1 MRISHVR
8 HKSAAMHKNVTE
20 FNGCSD
26 AKPQLKA
33 IRGRIRKGA
42 MFQSFEELSDRET
55 GAFRLDRLREELAR
69 QGLTGFIV
77 PHADEHQSE
86 YLPASAERLA
96 WLTGFTGSAGMAIV
110 LVDLAAVFVDG
121 RYTLQAAAQVDTNRF
136 EIVDLVSEPPAKWLT
151 DKISSDDRI
160 GYDPWLMT
168 VAQVR
173 RFSDSCRKSGATL
186 VAVGKNPIDRIWD
199 DRPAPPTGQ
208 VHLHPLEFAGA
219 AIAEKISEIQTVL
232 ADKPVDAAILTQADS
247 IAWLFNIRG
256 ADIAHNP
263 VPLSFAILLRD
274 AKPCLFID
282 GRKLSNAVRAR
293 LAEVADIG
301 EPAEFTAGLQALGK
315 SAGKVLLD
323 PQSASD
329 AVAKALAGSGA
340 TIVDGSDPVVLPK
353 ARKNSTELDGA
364 RRAHIRDGAAMVR
377 FLAWLDRT
385 APSGEL
391 DEIAAAAKLEE
402 FRGDTARRDG
412 AELVDISFDTI
423 AGYGPN
429 GAIVHY
435 RVTTRTSRRLEPGSL
450 FLVDSGGQYRD
461 GTTDITRTV
470 AIGRPTAEM
479 RDRFTRVLSGHIALT
494 TARFPAGTPGAQLD
508 SLARNALWRAGFDFD
523 HGTGHGV
530 GSFLS
535 VHEGPARIAK
545 TGTVPIEAGMILS
558 NEPGYYKAGAY
569 GIRIE
574 NLVAVA
580 PATPIPGGDRK
591 MLGFETLTL
600 CPIDRRLIDS
610 SLLTPDEIVW
620 LDGYH
625 ARLGPALSH
634 LLEEPERDWL
644 AEATRPLADHSPAP

>member
-1 MRISHVR
+1 
-8 HKSAAMHKNVTE
+8 
-20 FNGCSD
+20 
-26 AKPQLKA
+26 
-33 IRGRIRKGA
+33 
-42 MFQSFEELSDRET
+42 MFQSFEELSDPET
-55 GAFRLDRLREELAR
+55 GAIRLDCLREELAR
-69 QGLTGFIV
+69 QSLTGFIV

-96 WLTGFTGSAGMAIV
+96 WLTGFTGSAGMSIV
-110 LVDLAAVFVDG
+110 LADRAVVFVDG
-121 RYTLQAAAQVDTNRF
+121 RYTLQAAAQVDTDRF
-136 EIVDLVSEPPAKWLT
+136 EIVDLVSEPPAKWLA
-151 DKISSDDRI
+151 DKLCSDDRI
-160 GYDPWLMT
+160 GYDAWLMT

-186 VAVGKNPIDRIWD
+186 VAVDDNPIDRIWA
-199 DRPAPPTGQ
+199 DRPTAPTGA
-208 VHLHPLEFAGA
+208 VSIHPLEFAGA
-219 AIAEKISEIQTVL
+219 DVAAKISEIQRIL

-247 IAWLFNIRG
+247 IAWLLNIRG

-263 VPLSFAILLRD
+263 VPLSFAILPRD
-274 AKPCLFID
+274 ARPRLFID

-301 EPAEFTAGLQALGK
+301 EPSEFAATLQALGK
-315 SAGKVLLD
+315 TAVKVLLD

-329 AVAKALAGSGA
+329 AIAKALADAGA

-364 RRAHIRDGAAMVR
+364 RRAHIRDGATMVR

-385 APSGEL
+385 APSGDL
-391 DEIAAAAKLEE
+391 DEIAAATKLEQL
-402 FRGDTARRDG
+402 RADTAKRDG

-435 RVTTRTSRRLEPGSL
+435 RVTTKTSRRLEPGSL

-470 AIGRPTAEM
+470 TIGAPTAEM
-479 RDRFTRVLSGHIALT
+479 RDRFTRVLKGHIAVA
-494 TARFPAGTPGAQLD
+494 TARFPSGTPGAQLD
-508 SLARNALWRAGFDFD
+508 TLARNALWRAGFDFD

-535 VHEGPARIAK
+535 VHEGPARIAR
-545 TGTVPIEAGMILS
+545 TGTVPIEARMILS

-580 PATPIPGGDRK
+580 PAAPIAGGDRD

-600 CPIDRRLIDS
+600 CPIDRRLIDL
-610 SLLTPDEIVW
+610 SLLGPDEIAW

-625 ARLGPALSH
+625 AQLGSALNH
-634 LLEEPERDWL
+634 LLNEAERGWL
-644 AEATRPLADHSPAP
+644 EEATRPLADRSQTS